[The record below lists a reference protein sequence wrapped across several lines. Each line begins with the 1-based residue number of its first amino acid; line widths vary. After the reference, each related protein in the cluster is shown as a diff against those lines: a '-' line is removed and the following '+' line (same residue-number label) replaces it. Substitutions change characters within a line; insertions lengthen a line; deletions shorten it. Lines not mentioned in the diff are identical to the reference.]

1 MAKSKRPTVIKKTVK
16 KEGPSTGAAAL
27 AALGPI
33 IAQFVGGYS
42 TNLPGA
48 AGGSVKKTTIK
59 RVH

>member
-1 MAKSKRPTVIKKTVK
+1 MAYKKKPKVTKKTVK
-16 KEGPSTGAAAL
+16 KGPSTGGVLGAAAL
-27 AALGPI
+27 GLLG
-33 IAQFVGGYS
+33 QFLGGYS